1 MVSCRS
7 DHRFSRKFKIVL
19 IIFQDVKHDPTLRR
33 RVETTIGQLVKYFD
47 IEHVNC
53 RDLWHLTSRMGR
65 KLLGLTVGA
74 FLNISSG
81 RDAMQF
87 ESMLDI

>member
-1 MVSCRS
+1 MLMKV
-7 DHRFSRKFKIVL
+7 
-19 IIFQDVKHDPTLRR
+19 RR

-65 KLLGLTVGA
+65 KILGLTVGA

-81 RDAMQF
+81 RDAMQL
-87 ESMLDI
+87 EGMLDI